1 MTEWSSVIALG
12 LVCWIS
18 TTILVE
24 SELCRPLREWV
35 DARRVKPVGP
45 PVLGRARRVWWA
57 DKLAYLVGCHLCTG
71 TWVAFALVAFF
82 GSPWAEW
89 YGFIAGALLVKAVAH
104 LVLELR
110 PQAWR

>member
-18 TTILVE
+18 TTVLVE
-24 SELCRPLREWV
+24 SELCRPVRERLR
-35 DARRVKPVGP
+35 G
-45 PVLGRARRVWWA
+45 
-57 DKLAYLVGCHLCTG
+57 KLAYLIGCHLCTG
-71 TWVAFALVAFF
+71 TWIAFALVAFF